1 MVNFQDPRRATR
13 GIQVIPEAAV
23 EAAARALAQ
32 PAPYDFDAYPQ
43 HWMERARAALE
54 AAAPH
59 MQQEAELMRWKLD
72 ALSKWADAM
81 IDESYYPQYGRDVKT
96 ILDVSSIEETKED
109 FGDD

>member
-1 MVNFQDPRRATR
+1 MSEM
-13 GIQVIPEAAV
+13 IPAQAVGAAEEAAH
-23 EAAARALAQ
+23 EAFVMWKWSELDHHESREFFTAI
-32 PAPYDFDAYPQ
+32 
-43 HWMERARAALE
+43 LE
-54 AAAPH
+54 AAAPY
-59 MQQEAELMRWKLD
+59 MQQEVDLMRWKLN

>member
-1 MVNFQDPRRATR
+1 M
-13 GIQVIPEAAV
+13 IPAAAV
-23 EAAARALAQ
+23 EAAARGLAAQ
-32 PAPYDFDAYPQ
+32 GWGGWDAVPN
-43 HWMERARAALE
+43 ELRRAFLRDAHIALE
-54 AAAPH
+54 AAAPY
-59 MQQEAELMRWKLD
+59 MQQEVDLMRWKLN